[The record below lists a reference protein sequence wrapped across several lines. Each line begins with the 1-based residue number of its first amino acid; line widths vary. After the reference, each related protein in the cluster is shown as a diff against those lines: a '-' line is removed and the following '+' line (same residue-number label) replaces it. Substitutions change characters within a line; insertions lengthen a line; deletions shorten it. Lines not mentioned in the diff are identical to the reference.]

1 MEASHD
7 PGSCVWIGLHEPSPE
22 ECEAVRHELGLHE
35 LAVEDA
41 VAAHQRPKLEVYD
54 SDLFVVLKPAH
65 YDDATEAVD
74 MAEIQV
80 FVGESYVVTVRHG
93 EAGALKHVRAAIERD
108 LERIRCGPMAV
119 LHAVTR
125 SEEHT
130 SELQSLMRISY
141 AVFCLKKKT

>member
-1 MEASHD
+1 
-7 PGSCVWIGLHEPSPE
+7 
-22 ECEAVRHELGLHE
+22 
-35 LAVEDA
+35 
-41 VAAHQRPKLEVYD
+41 
-54 SDLFVVLKPAH
+54 
-65 YDDATEAVD
+65 

-119 LHAVTR
+119 LHAVTDRVVDDYAAVVAGLDNDMAEIEESVFTSDRPR

-130 SELQSLMRISY
+130 SELQSLMRNSY
-141 AVFCLKKKT
+141 AVFCLKKKKNKET

>member
-93 EAGALKHVRAAIERD
+93 DAGALRHVRAAIERD

-119 LHAVTR
+119 LPAGTDRVVADSAASAAVLATA
-125 SEEHT
+125 
-130 SELQSLMRISY
+130 LANVQ
-141 AVFCLKKKT
+141 

>member
-1 MEASHD
+1 M
-7 PGSCVWIGLHEPSPE
+7 PIY
-22 ECEAVRHELGLHE
+22 
-35 LAVEDA
+35 A

-108 LERIRCGPMAV
+108 LERTRCGPMAA
-119 LHAVTR
+119 LHAVTDR
-125 SEEHT
+125 VVDD
-130 SELQSLMRISY
+130 Y
-141 AVFCLKKKT
+141 AAVVAGPANHIADDRQRVG